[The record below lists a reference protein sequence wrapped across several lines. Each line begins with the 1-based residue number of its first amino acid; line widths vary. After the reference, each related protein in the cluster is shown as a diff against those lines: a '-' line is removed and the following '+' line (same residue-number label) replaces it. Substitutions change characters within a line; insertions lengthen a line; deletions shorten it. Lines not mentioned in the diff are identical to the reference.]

1 MIQNDSKDCVGKS
14 QSVLSIFDLLK
25 ALRYLRKQNILS
37 NLFVFKKILFKLTCI
52 CKSFLMTTTLSP
64 TTVSKKQLK

>member
-37 NLFVFKKILFKLTCI
+37 NLFVFKKN
-52 CKSFLMTTTLSP
+52 P
-64 TTVSKKQLK
+64 V